1 MKLKDITDIF
11 FDLDHTLWDFDRNS
25 ALTFEKI
32 FQKNK
37 VDINLSKFLSHYEPI
52 NLQYW
57 KRFREEQVDK
67 ATLRY
72 GRLNDTFNK
81 IDFKAS
87 DTLIHQLSEDYID
100 YLSSFNHL
108 FDGVFDILD
117 YLQPKYKL
125 HIITNGF
132 KEVQEGKL
140 HNSKIGHYFDTITN
154 SEEVGVKKPNP
165 RVFNFAIASAGAD
178 LKQSIM
184 IGDNYEADTLGALNA
199 GLDAIHFNFHKDDID
214 ENIKQVSNLQDL
226 KMYL

>member
-1 MKLKDITDIF
+1 M
-11 FDLDHTLWDFDRNS
+11 
-25 ALTFEKI
+25 AL
-32 FQKNK
+32 
-37 VDINLSKFLSHYEPI
+37 
-52 NLQYW
+52 
-57 KRFREEQVDK
+57 
-67 ATLRY
+67 
-72 GRLNDTFNK
+72 
-81 IDFKAS
+81 DFKGKKV
-87 DTLIHQLSEDYID
+87 LYIGCCT
-100 YLSSFNHL
+100 
-108 FDGVFDILD
+108 GVFDILD

-165 RVFNFAIASAGAD
+165 MVFNFAIASAGAD
-178 LKQSIM
+178 LKQSVM